1 MLTIIYVIILI
12 NTSLLTLSISQDIFR
27 KSDETKYN
35 NNVQTP
41 IVDKLGEPL
50 MANLDISK
58 LNQQLMASIDKEIQ
72 QGVQNIFNNRYV
84 AKIEKLE
91 NDLNYLN
98 GLSNI
103 VYMYINIYVSRI
115 HS

>member
-1 MLTIIYVIILI
+1 
-12 NTSLLTLSISQDIFR
+12 
-27 KSDETKYN
+27 
-35 NNVQTP
+35 
-41 IVDKLGEPL
+41 
-50 MANLDISK
+50 
-58 LNQQLMASIDKEIQ
+58 MASIDKEIQ

-98 GLSNI
+98 GLCNI